1 MGGQVLMRAFG
12 AFSLL
17 LISGILR
24 IPSLAQETPPQ
35 PPTTKNQSFVAEVM
49 RRRLSPPTITI
60 PVETTEEPI
69 LRIETV
75 VLRLPDP
82 NAGLDKSGSYL
93 NSLSS
98 LYETALFQRQR
109 FRETGQPIEIETR
122 NAYFRQDRYVV
133 TKGLVLYRIRND
145 RIDFGVYQRSFH
157 NEAAPGYARG
167 LTSSPGRSESDHGD
181 ERQYFFGVR
190 FRLGKPAQRDQ

>member
-1 MGGQVLMRAFG
+1 MRAFS
-12 AFSLL
+12 ALSLL
-17 LISGILR
+17 LISGVLR
-24 IPSLAQETPPQ
+24 APSLAQDPSPQ
-35 PPTTKNQSFVAEVM
+35 SPTIKNQSFVTEIM
-49 RRRLSPPTITI
+49 RRRLSPPMIT
-60 PVETTEEPI
+60 PPFETEEEPI

-82 NAGLDKSGSYL
+82 NAGLDKSESFL
-93 NSLSS
+93 DSLSS

-109 FRETGQPIEIETR
+109 FRETGQPIEIDHR

-133 TKGLVLYRIRND
+133 TKGLILYRIRND

-157 NEAAPGYARG
+157 NEASPGYARG
-167 LTSSPGRSESDHGD
+167 LTSSPGGRDSDHGD

-190 FRLGKPAQRDQ
+190 FRLGKSPQRKR